1 MNSDKIT
8 PARLKKYLSL
18 FGHTPAYWI
27 LLLLI
32 PISDV
37 VINALNALLYRN
49 IINAVT
55 TTQLSLFYAS
65 IGLAGVL
72 LVISLAKCLVIY
84 SYMYQIRQIMYRLRV
99 KVMTHLFRLPMAYFE
114 SHHTADSIQKLCFNV
129 ENIKTS
135 LAVRHQN
142 VLSPLIVGA
151 SAIVIILS
159 LDLRMGLM
167 VLALSVI
174 SVRVNTLLAKPL
186 HGMAVKI
193 QKLLA
198 SCTQSLTDILAGINI
213 IKMFPGARNMVDQYV
228 KYNGEVAADS
238 IKRFRRMADIQ
249 AIEWLFGFLC
259 NVVLLLI
266 GIYMSAAGL
275 IDIGTVAAILSL
287 QGSVSFFLSRIGSAW
302 GSMIE
307 SFVLADRVFEI
318 LDQPIDA
325 EHKRLVIAD
334 EKETNTSSG
343 ADGGVVMKNTVFSYE
358 EGGANRS
365 VLSTVD
371 AKSVREGD
379 GKHVEKSTLSTVDSK
394 SSREA
399 DGKHIE
405 RSERETVDSKNDRAV
420 GGKHIDLDCNRTANG
435 HRNVLDGIDLCVHKG
450 ETAALVGESG
460 GGKSTVIKLLLGFYP
475 VYSGVIEVLGKP
487 LAHYTPEELSRN
499 IAYVPQ
505 DAYLFATTIREN
517 IRFGKLDASDEDVV
531 AAAKR
536 AFAHD
541 FIMAFPN
548 GYDTQVGERGE
559 SLSGGQR
566 QRIAIARAF
575 IKDAPLL
582 FLDEATS
589 ALDAESEGL
598 VQKGLEA
605 LMGGRTTLVVA
616 HRLSTIEKADMIY
629 VFQNGK
635 ICERG
640 KHHDLMA
647 NDGVYKRLVALSKR

>member
-1 MNSDKIT
+1 MNNDKIT

-18 FGHTPAYWI
+18 FGHAPAYWI

-32 PISDV
+32 PISNV

-55 TTQLSLFYAS
+55 ATQLSLFYAS

-72 LVISLAKCLVIY
+72 LVISLAKCLIIY
-84 SYMYQIRQIMYRLRV
+84 SYMYQIRQIMYRMRI
-99 KVMTHLFRLPMAYFE
+99 KVMTHLFRLPMSYFE

-142 VLSPLIVGA
+142 VLSPLIVGV

-193 QKLLA
+193 QKFLA

-228 KYNGEVAADS
+228 KWNGEVAAGL

-249 AIEWLFGFLC
+249 AVEWMFGFLC

-266 GIYMSAAGL
+266 GVYMSATGL

-318 LDQPIDA
+318 LDQPIDSA
-325 EHKRLVIAD
+325 HKRLVTVE
-334 EKETNTSSG
+334 EKETDTSPG
-343 ADGGVVMKNTVFSYE
+343 IDGGVVMINTVFSYE
-358 EGGANRS
+358 GGDANRI
-365 VLSTVD
+365 V
-371 AKSVREGD
+371 
-379 GKHVEKSTLSTVDSK
+379 LSTVDSK
-394 SSREA
+394 N
-399 DGKHIE
+399 DKII
-405 RSERETVDSKNDRAV
+405 SEKSVDF
-420 GGKHIDLDCNRTANG
+420 DCNRTDNG

-460 GGKSTVIKLLLGFYP
+460 GGKTTVIKLLLGFYP

-487 LAHYTPEELSRN
+487 LVHYTPEELRKN

-517 IRFGKLDASDEDVV
+517 IRFGKLDAGDEEVV

-640 KHHDLMA
+640 KHHELMG
-647 NDGVYKRLVALSKR
+647 NNGVYKRLVALSKR